1 MCPRRIFDS
10 CKSRQHKDTASQT
23 HGSTNTRHRKHTLRR
38 RSAVLLAMRKQAFCA
53 LRSATPVPRGVWTRR
68 CCGEQSAAFA
78 NAKSSVFVAVA
89 WDFWQISISTAKC
102 RFRIARICR
111 NGKIFVPLQRHFV
124 PTFCGLPFPVSRVSR
139 SRVYRP
145 LDSSSP
151 F

>member
-1 MCPRRIFDS
+1 MNVLRIDAV
-10 CKSRQHKDTASQT
+10 KMRQGANACVPEESLILAN

-111 NGKIFVPLQRHFV
+111 NGKIFVPFQRHFV
-124 PTFCGLPFPVSRVSR
+124 PTFCGLPFPDTGCPYIGCTVH
-139 SRVYRP
+139 
-145 LDSSSP
+145 
-151 F
+151 